1 MSIEKFDLAKVQQFF
16 EESLFEEEDVKI
28 DAYITAY
35 LELYKFFTAMGSVFG
50 FVSSDIKSKVDIL
63 EELRKTDIEKYF
75 SVKSMMD
82 HERDT
87 DLLEKKHFVSGSRT
101 LLRLHRGLDFLRDFL
116 RRLSEL
122 DGEENTCA
130 ACRLA
135 YNETLAHFHPW
146 LIQKGALMAMYAMP
160 TKNNLLNRV
169 CADPEKAVLILPDM
183 LQVTDQV
190 YDRVHALYTVYD
202 LHGLS

>member
-1 MSIEKFDLAKVQQFF
+1 
-16 EESLFEEEDVKI
+16 
-28 DAYITAY
+28 
-35 LELYKFFTAMGSVFG
+35 MGTVFG

-63 EELRKTDIEKYF
+63 DELRRSDVEKYF
-75 SVKSMMD
+75 TVKTMMM
-82 HERDT
+82 HERDS
-87 DLLEKKHFVSGSRT
+87 DLLDKKHFVSGSRT

-130 ACRLA
+130 ACRTA

-160 TKNNLLNRV
+160 TKNNLLNKV
-169 CADPEKAVLILPDM
+169 CVDPEKAVLVLPDM

-190 YDRVHALYTVYD
+190 YDRVHLLYTVNN
-202 LHGLS
+202 LHELP

>member
-1 MSIEKFDLAKVQQFF
+1 MSFHKGFL
-16 EESLFEEEDVKI
+16 VKNVLV
-28 DAYITAY
+28 YR
-35 LELYKFFTAMGSVFG
+35 FFTAMGTVFG
-50 FVSSDIKSKVDIL
+50 FVSSDIKSKIDIL
-63 EELRKTDIEKYF
+63 EELRQIEKENYF
-75 SVKSMMD
+75 SVKTMMS
-82 HERDT
+82 HESRSN
-87 DLLEKKHFVSGSRT
+87 LLDKKHFVSGSRT

-122 DGEENTCA
+122 DSEENTCA
-130 ACRLA
+130 ACRTA

-190 YDRVHALYTVYD
+190 YDRVHALYTLND
-202 LHGLS
+202 LHGLP